1 MSLLRFFRSEAGKHY
16 EGIIGWA
23 LHAPKLPAVDIG
35 RISLS
40 RHNIPHQCGSRRVV
54 YSAAHMPLPLFYFSF
69 EGSSRVTAP
78 YNSPVR
84 ENCAK
89 LFPSCAAHETTSC
102 ESSRIMRSSI
112 ALPSG
117 TLILQPRLGETTPH
131 KLTDQPSAVVP
142 IRPSSGMNAPK
153 LLSAT
158 TQPGIKPKPEGF
170 R

>member
-1 MSLLRFFRSEAGKHY
+1 MSFLRFFRSKAGKHY
-16 EGIIGWA
+16 ERIIGWT
-23 LHAPKLPAVDIG
+23 LHAPKLPAIDIG

-40 RHNIPHQCGSRRVV
+40 CHNIPHQRGSRRVV
-54 YSAAHMPLPLFYFSF
+54 YTAAHMPLSLFYFPF

-112 ALPSG
+112 ALPSE
-117 TLILQPRLGETTPH
+117 TLILQPRLGDTTPH
-131 KLTDQPSAVVP
+131 NLTDQPSAVMP
-142 IRPSSGMNAPK
+142 IKPSSGMKAPK

-158 TQPGIKPKPEGF
+158 TQPGIKPKSKGF